1 MLDATIS
8 RLRLISL
15 IEGISYLLLISVGM
29 PLKYMM
35 QMPMPNKI
43 LGMGHGILTVL
54 FVVILFQ
61 VWSNK
66 KIATSLA
73 IQTFIASLIP
83 FGAFYIELKLKKLN

>member
-35 QMPMPNKI
+35 QMPIPNKI

-61 VWSNK
+61 VWSKK
-66 KIATSLA
+66 KIATALA

-83 FGAFYIELKLKKLN
+83 FGAFYIELKLKKIN

>member
-8 RLRLISL
+8 RLRLISI

-43 LGMGHGILTVL
+43 LGTGHGVLTVL
-54 FVVILFQ
+54 FVIILFQ

-66 KIATSLA
+66 KITTSLA

-83 FGAFYIELKLKKLN
+83 FGAFYIELKLKKLS

>member
-43 LGMGHGILTVL
+43 LGMGHGVLTVL

-66 KIATSLA
+66 KIATALA
-73 IQTFIASLIP
+73 IQTFVASLIP
-83 FGAFYIELKLKKLN
+83 FGAFYIESKLKKIN